1 MPGEEEARG
10 VGVAQGGKWNLTP
23 AGGVDGD
30 RLLLADEW
38 LVTNAGEGGS
48 CRSPSAM
55 EGDTRLL
62 EDELP
67 LLFCFDREVTGLLD
81 DQNRLQEASTMG
93 KVVEVGIDLWVV
105 GDGIWSNW
113 GTQTGQDGGLLSP
126 QRERDRER
134 EKKKVQSNAMDK
146 SVSCNEQ

>member
-1 MPGEEEARG
+1 
-10 VGVAQGGKWNLTP
+10 
-23 AGGVDGD
+23 
-30 RLLLADEW
+30 
-38 LVTNAGEGGS
+38 
-48 CRSPSAM
+48 M

-105 GDGIWSNW
+105 GDGIWSN
-113 GTQTGQDGGLLSP
+113 
-126 QRERDRER
+126 
-134 EKKKVQSNAMDK
+134 
-146 SVSCNEQ
+146 